1 MKYVVAYHHVSRGI
15 LDGMGSSVNR
25 REKEHTAMISAIS
38 NGELTPVWVEEITID
53 WTRQLPGA
61 SARRIAVKQDDG
73 DTLELAVRVTEEA
86 KPEVMR
92 EIARQ
97 LVHEARAAI
106 EHAASNGEQPPVW
119 VQTFMSP
126 AGWEHYSTLREEAGH
141 PDQAALAIT

>member
-106 EHAASNGEQPPVW
+106 EHAASNG
-119 VQTFMSP
+119 
-126 AGWEHYSTLREEAGH
+126 
-141 PDQAALAIT
+141 